1 MAAMLISMSASYFP
15 EYIKARI
22 SAGLMFRM
30 LRETPKIDNLSESG
44 IMAPIQGNIQLEN
57 VRFAYPNGRKYMTLN
72 GLNMEAKFGQT
83 VAIVGASGC
92 GKSTVIQL
100 IERFYDVLGGALKV
114 DGKDIRQINIRH
126 LRSAMAL
133 VGQEPTLFNLS
144 VKDNISYGLDNIPL
158 EKIKAAAKLANIDEF
173 VESLPDKYNTSVG
186 GRGSQLSGGQRQRIA
201 IARAVLRSPN
211 ILLLDEATAALDG
224 ESEKLVQEALDRA
237 RCGRTCLVVAH
248 RLSTIQNA
256 DLIYVLENG
265 KVLEAGDHQQLLERQ
280 GLYYRLVKS
289 QSVN

>member
-1 MAAMLISMSASYFP
+1 MAAMSISASASYFP

-22 SAGLMFRM
+22 SAGLMFGM
-30 LRETPKIDNLSESG
+30 LREIPKIDNLSESG
-44 IMAPIQGNIQLEN
+44 VTTPIQGNIQLEN

-92 GKSTVIQL
+92 GKSTTIQL

-114 DGKDIRQINIRH
+114 DGQDIREINIRH

-144 VKDNISYGLDNIPL
+144 VRQNISYGLDNIPL

-173 VESLPDKYNTSVG
+173 VESLPDKYDTSVG

-201 IARAVLRSPN
+201 IARAVLREPK

-237 RCGRTCLVVAH
+237 RDGRTCLVVAH
-248 RLSTIQNA
+248 RLSTIQTA

-265 KVLEAGDHQQLLERQ
+265 KVLEAGDHQQLLERK